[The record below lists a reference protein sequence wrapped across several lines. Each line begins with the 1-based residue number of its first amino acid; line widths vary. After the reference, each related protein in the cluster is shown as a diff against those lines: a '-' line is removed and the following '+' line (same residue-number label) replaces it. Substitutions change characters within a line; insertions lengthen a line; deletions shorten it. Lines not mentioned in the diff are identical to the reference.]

1 MSTLMDELL
10 FELPNYPHK
19 KVVFDREAVRSRLE
33 KIVDDDDLRRY
44 IL

>member
-1 MSTLMDELL
+1 MSTLMDEVL
-10 FELPNYPHK
+10 FELPDWPEK
-19 KVVFDREAVRSRLE
+19 QIAFDRDGVRRRLE